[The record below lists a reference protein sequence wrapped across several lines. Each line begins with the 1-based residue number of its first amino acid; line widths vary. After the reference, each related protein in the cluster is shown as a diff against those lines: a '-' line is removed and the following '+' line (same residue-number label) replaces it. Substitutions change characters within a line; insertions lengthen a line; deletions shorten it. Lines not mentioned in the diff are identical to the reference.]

1 MPVRYPVTANGQS
14 TGDQMLPVSQAEATY
29 TSPMMGAN
37 SAEVDCYIEF
47 FDSDKKAVTPTAG
60 QVYFYGIP
68 MTNGWIEAHGSPIN
82 ASDVS
87 IPIGKYTPP
96 YMNGLVQYARVKFV
110 GVTGAAFASV
120 VFYKRE
126 GA

>member
-29 TSPMMGAN
+29 TSPIMGAN
-37 SAEVDCYIEF
+37 SARVDCYVEF
-47 FDSDKKAVTPTAG
+47 FDASKKPITPTGG

-68 MTNGWIEAHGSPIN
+68 MSNGWMSAQNSPVN
-82 ASDVS
+82 AVDVS
-87 IPIGKYTPP
+87 LPVSAYTPP
-96 YMNGLVQYARVKFV
+96 YMDGLVQYGRVKFV
-110 GVTGAAFASV
+110 GITGAAFASV

>member
-1 MPVRYPVTANGQS
+1 MPVRYPVTVNGQS
-14 TGDQMLPVSQAEATY
+14 TGSALLPVNQDEVAY

-37 SAEVDCYIEF
+37 SAEVDCYVEF
-47 FDSDKKAVTPTAG
+47 FDANKNPVTPTAG
-60 QVYFYGIP
+60 QVSFYGIP
-68 MTNGWIEAHGSPIN
+68 MTSGWLEAQGSPIN
-82 ASDVS
+82 AADVS
-87 IPIGKYTPP
+87 FPISKYTPP

-120 VFYKRE
+120 IFYKRE